1 MISQI
6 VKRDGRIVDF
16 NEEKIAD
23 AVEKAFNACGAMQKR
38 STADDIAKKVTVK
51 IEEIES
57 NNPPT
62 VEGVQ
67 DLVEETLMEEGFI
80 QTSKAYILYRA
91 QRERSRDVNSRLIQ
105 TLKDIT
111 FSKSKDLDLKRE
123 NANIDADTAMG
134 TMLKYGS
141 ESSKRFYTMCVID
154 PKFAEAHES
163 GDIHIHDM
171 DFYTLTTTCCQLQ
184 LSKIFKG
191 GFSTGHG
198 VLREPNDI
206 TSYSALA
213 CIAIQSNQND
223 QHGGQSISDF
233 DYGLADG
240 VRKTYRKIYRKH
252 LAEAL
257 ELLANVQDS
266 KIVADEIVS
275 AAEEKHDC

>member
-1 MISQI
+1 MIAQI

-23 AVEKAFNACGAMQKR
+23 AVEKAFNASGAMQKR
-38 STADDIAKKVTVK
+38 KTADDIAHKVTLKLEEVK
-51 IEEIES
+51 S
-57 NNPPT
+57 DKSPT

-67 DLVEETLMEEGFI
+67 DIVEETLMEEGFI

-91 QRERSRDVNSRLIQ
+91 ERERARDIQSRLIQ

-154 PKFAEAHES
+154 PKFAEAHEN

-184 LSKIFKG
+184 LSKIFKD

-198 VLREPNDI
+198 VLREPNGI

-257 ELLANVQDS
+257 NLLGDIAES
-266 KIVADEIVS
+266 KEMSEKIVTDV
-275 AAEEKHDC
+275 EESQKC